1 MLCPLKEMFQWLIKI
16 YFLEIYCRDM
26 YGKLTP
32 SEETNQ
38 YEAIRQTGIQN
49 LLIKYNKM
57 AFIKKL

>member
-1 MLCPLKEMFQWLIKI
+1 
-16 YFLEIYCRDM
+16 M

-32 SEETNQ
+32 NEETNQ

-57 AFIKKL
+57 AFIKSYN

>member
-32 SEETNQ
+32 NEETNQ